1 MLTLVHKWLLGGV
14 RRAGEQILDAN
25 ARLVMPPRALE
36 PSRPHPRQGPTPAE
50 SARGRGDPW
59 W

>member
-1 MLTLVHKWLLGGV
+1 MLTLIHKWLLGGV

-36 PSRPHPRQGPTPAE
+36 PSRPHPRQGTTKTV
-50 SARGRGDPW
+50 SR
-59 W
+59 